1 MKQNGVLEKQ
11 EKPIQETPQPK
22 TPEISKPS
30 QAKIY
35 ADKFFGFIQ
44 TEKQRFVRSKALK
57 TSLKHMS
64 ANDMQRLNL
73 LAKFIKLNPNMT
85 EQEFR
90 EMIDDKSFV
99 SFKKLVN
106 EYPYNDFVEQ
116 IRDHGSMYIA
126 SKINFD
132 RELGKLYDDIEEINF
147 NNDNSAW

>member
-1 MKQNGVLEKQ
+1 
-11 EKPIQETPQPK
+11 
-22 TPEISKPS
+22 
-30 QAKIY
+30 
-35 ADKFFGFIQ
+35 
-44 TEKQRFVRSKALK
+44 
-57 TSLKHMS
+57 MS

-99 SFKKLVN
+99 SFKKLVS